1 MTAAIRHRSARFP
14 GRKPATAS
22 PSSWNRNRIGPRT
35 CAPSGSMR
43 ILPLCRLDGPWR
55 PDALFRS
62 YRHLRRRCD
71 DEGPRHDRPRNR
83 RWVLELTNPESRTL
97 HTGLSGIAAQAAMD
111 RVRASPLRQLLGVV
125 GATGS
130 VPGLKHTLNIRRQRG
145 WRSKASATGF
155 RHSVRCEKPPPLP
168 FANLGPIRLFDIQPQ
183 RGRLTRAC
191 RPRGF
196 GKSPNALG

>member
-1 MTAAIRHRSARFP
+1 M
-14 GRKPATAS
+14 
-22 PSSWNRNRIGPRT
+22 
-35 CAPSGSMR
+35 
-43 ILPLCRLDGPWR
+43 PLCRLDGPWR

-83 RWVLELTNPESRTL
+83 RWVLGLTGPESRTL

-155 RHSVRCEKPPPLP
+155 RRLLDAKHHPPLP
-168 FANLGPIRLFDIQPQ
+168 FANLGPTVSLHSTPVGSAYARVPPSGIRKESERPRVIADPVRHF
-183 RGRLTRAC
+183 GRLSRGGWSPASKDRSRNPCPTQMPPLSPPASP
-191 RPRGF
+191 PR
-196 GKSPNALG
+196 